1 MVDVSVVIP
10 TWNNAERLGITLD
23 AIAACRIP
31 DGMRW
36 EVILVANACT
46 DRTRDAAAPFAARLP
61 LIYLEEPRQGSSNAR
76 NRGVAE
82 ARGALILFTDDDV
95 RPCSN
100 WVALYWSVYQAT
112 GNHHYF
118 GGPLRSEFEDGW
130 RPEPELLRVANRSVA
145 GFDYGPRARALGPGE
160 EFLEANWACPA
171 PALKVVGGYSP
182 QLGLDG
188 STSRRRVGE
197 GLDLMERLNRHG
209 LTPHYVPEAE
219 VRHFVP
225 RRKVTVRAIGRAYRA
240 QGVYAARRPPPSFYL
255 DKVPGLRAVAQEERA
270 VGAGLRL
277 WSAFVNALRDWLV
290 ARLAGRKGYAEY
302 ASLQFWVG
310 CIEVH
315 AGDLMQRL
323 RRRRQ

>member
-1 MVDVSVVIP
+1 
-10 TWNNAERLGITLD
+10 
-23 AIAACRIP
+23 
-31 DGMRW
+31 
-36 EVILVANACT
+36 
-46 DRTRDAAAPFAARLP
+46 
-61 LIYLEEPRQGSSNAR
+61 
-76 NRGVAE
+76 
-82 ARGALILFTDDDV
+82 
-95 RPCSN
+95 
-100 WVALYWSVYQAT
+100 
-112 GNHHYF
+112 
-118 GGPLRSEFEDGW
+118 
-130 RPEPELLRVANRSVA
+130 
-145 GFDYGPRARALGPGE
+145 
-160 EFLEANWACPA
+160 
-171 PALKVVGGYSP
+171 
-182 QLGLDG
+182 
-188 STSRRRVGE
+188 
-197 GLDLMERLNRHG
+197 MERLNRHG

-323 RRRRQ
+323 RRRRR